1 MRWRDRLRASG
12 ALTLAS
18 LHLPAQMRPL
28 LRRVDPYVAWR
39 AANKLSSVAQADLAA
54 ALADSAGDRA
64 RVSVVMPVYRPNREH
79 FAAALASLRGQLHSD
94 WQLCLCDDGSDD
106 PSLTREMAEL
116 AAGDPRIVITALPAN
131 AGIAAA
137 TNAAAALA
145 TGDFLLFMDQ
155 DDQLSLDCLA
165 EFVLAF
171 TSQSDLDLAYSDSDK
186 LHLNGTHHAP
196 SFKPGWS
203 PVLLLSYMYL
213 GHAVAI
219 RRELFAR
226 LGGLRSEFNGSQDYD
241 LVLRAAEAARSVRH
255 IPRILYH
262 WRVAPGSTA
271 LSASEKP
278 ASIIAGQCAVV
289 EAAARQSIAAK
300 VVRPDWAERANLG
313 LFELRFTTVPVSLS
327 VIITVADGAAPD
339 PRYLDAL
346 LEEVPAT
353 AQVIL
358 ALPDRAQDMTPL
370 WASKRDRLLLLH
382 AESGQP
388 LSERMT
394 AASER
399 ADGTMLVFV
408 SNDLSPANSGWLAQ
422 LCGYAALPGIG
433 LASARVHGPN
443 GKVRHVG
450 LVHPT
455 ASGLTEAAFAGLPAD
470 QPGTL
475 YLARTSHECA
485 AVPTG
490 CIALSRAVLA
500 NAGGFAD
507 GLEQHAAI
515 GISLS
520 EAVRARGYGIV
531 ACASAE
537 LASVEYGTFPPRK
550 GAQDPWYNRNL
561 GTGETQFLPA
571 LRCPPLRRP
580 GVVRLAVVTH
590 NLDREGA
597 QSVLL
602 DLVAGLAAGG
612 HVDAFVISPRDGI
625 LGEAFR
631 AVGVQVEIIPSPPR
645 RAGGRSLAAY
655 RASLGHHFS
664 KGAAEAVLVNTLEC
678 HAAVAAAAEVGL
690 GAIWWQHEGGPWHR
704 YFRHLRPT
712 VRARAFAAFSQAYR
726 VVQVAE
732 ATRRDWLPIATRDNF
747 EVIRHGIP
755 PERIAADKACWS
767 RHEARRALNIE
778 ENEICILLLGSVSK
792 RKGQEDII
800 SALRKAPQHEAER
813 LRIVIAGAFVEP
825 RYRERLEAMYFSLPP
840 AWREKVLL
848 AGEIDSTK
856 YLAASDI
863 FVCCSRQESAP
874 RAIVEAM
881 AFSLPIITTPV
892 DGIPELVTPGVNGFF
907 YSPGDHESL
916 LKIVLQ
922 LSASPQE
929 RLRLGRAGLMLLPGI
944 SDYDAMVNRFASLVR
959 EAAWTG
965 DHPALKTN

>member
-1 MRWRDRLRASG
+1 
-12 ALTLAS
+12 
-18 LHLPAQMRPL
+18 L

-39 AANKLSSVAQADLAA
+39 AANKLGSAAQADLAA
-54 ALADSAGDRA
+54 ALADCAGDLA

-94 WQLCLCDDGSDD
+94 WQLCLCDDGSND

-116 AAGDPRIVITALPAN
+116 AADDPRIVVTALPAN

-155 DDQLSLDCLA
+155 DDRLTIDCLA

-186 LHLNGTHHAP
+186 LDLDGTHHAP

-203 PVLLLSYMYL
+203 PLLLLSYMYL

-219 RRELFAR
+219 RRELFKQ

-241 LVLRAAEAARSVRH
+241 LVLRAAEAARAVRH

-278 ASIIAGQCAVV
+278 PSILAGQRAVD
-289 EAAARQSIAAK
+289 EAAARRNIAAK
-300 VVRPDWAERANLG
+300 VLRPDWAGQANLG
-313 LFELRFTTVPVSLS
+313 LFELRFTAAPASLS
-327 VIITVADGAAPD
+327 VIITVADGAALD
-339 PRYLDAL
+339 PQRLDAL

-358 ALPDRAQDMTPL
+358 ALPDRAPDVIPFWT
-370 WASKRDRLLLLH
+370 SRRGRVLLLR
-382 AESGQP
+382 AEKGQP
-388 LSERMT
+388 LSERMA

-408 SNDLSPANSGWLAQ
+408 SSDLSPTNSGWLAQ
-422 LCGYAALPGIG
+422 LCGYASLPGIG
-433 LASARVHGPN
+433 LASARIN
-443 GKVRHVG
+443 GSDGKIRHVG
-450 LVHPT
+450 LIRP
-455 ASGLTEAAFAGLPAD
+455 AGGRLTEAAFAGLSAE

-490 CIALSRAVLA
+490 CIALSRVMLK
-500 NAGGFAD
+500 NAGGFAG
-507 GLEQHAAI
+507 GLDQHAAI

-520 EAVRARGYGIV
+520 EAVCARGYGIV
-531 ACASAE
+531 VCASAE
-537 LASVEYGTFPPRK
+537 LVGAEYGAFPPRK
-550 GAQDPWYNRNL
+550 GAQDPWYNPNL
-561 GTGETQFLPA
+561 GTGAAQFLPA

-602 DLVAGLAAGG
+602 DLVAGLVAGG
-612 HVDAFVISPRDGI
+612 YVEAFVISPHDGI

-631 AVGVQVEIIPSPPR
+631 AAGVQVKILPSPPR
-645 RAGGRSLAAY
+645 RAAGQSLADY
-655 RASLGHHFS
+655 RAALGRLFS
-664 KGAAEAVLVNTLEC
+664 EGGAEAVLVNTLEC

-690 GAIWWQHEGGPWHR
+690 GAIWWQHEGGAWHR
-704 YFRHLRPT
+704 YFRHLRPA
-712 VRARAFAAFSQAYR
+712 VRARAFAAFAQAYR

-747 EVIRHGIP
+747 EVIRHSIP
-755 PERIAADKACWS
+755 PKRIAADKARWS
-767 RHEARRALNIE
+767 RREARRSLNLD
-778 ENEICILLLGSVSK
+778 ENEICILLLGSVSR
-792 RKGQEDII
+792 RKGQGDII
-800 SALRKAPQHEAER
+800 SALRKAPQYEVER

-825 RYRERLEAMYFSLPP
+825 RYRERLEAMYSALPS
-840 AWREKVLL
+840 AWRAKV
-848 AGEIDSTK
+848 AFVGEIDPAK
-856 YLAASDI
+856 YLAAADI
-863 FVCCSRQESAP
+863 FVCCSRQESSP
-874 RAIVEAM
+874 RAIVEALV
-881 AFSLPIITTPV
+881 FSLPIITTPV
-892 DGIPELVTPGVNGFF
+892 DGIPELVISGVNGLF

-916 LKIVLQ
+916 LKLVLQ

-944 SDYDAMVNRFASLVR
+944 SDHDAMLDRFASLVR

-965 DHPALKTN
+965 DQSAPKTN

>member
-1 MRWRDRLRASG
+1 MPWRDRLRAG
-12 ALTLAS
+12 VALTLAS
-18 LHLPAQMRPL
+18 FRLPVQMRPL
-28 LRRVDPYVAWR
+28 LRRIDPYDAWR
-39 AANKLSSVAQADLAA
+39 AVNRLSSAAQADLAA
-54 ALADSAGDRA
+54 ALADCAGNLA
-64 RVSVVMPVYRPNREH
+64 RVSIVMPVYRPNREH
-79 FAAALASLRGQLHSD
+79 FAAALASLRDQLHSE

-106 PSLTREMAEL
+106 PSLTRELAEL
-116 AAGDPRIVITALPAN
+116 AADDPRIVVTALPAN

-155 DDQLSLDCLA
+155 DDRLTLDCLA
-165 EFVLAF
+165 EFVMTF
-171 TSQSDLDLAYSDSDK
+171 TSQSDLGLAYSDSDK
-186 LHLNGTHHAP
+186 LRLDGMHHAP

-219 RRELFAR
+219 RRELFEQ

-241 LVLRAAEAARSVRH
+241 LVLRAAEAAKAARH

-271 LSASEKP
+271 LSAGEKP
-278 ASIIAGQCAVV
+278 ASIIAGQRAVV
-289 EAAARQSIAAK
+289 EAAARRGIAAN
-300 VVRPDWAERANLG
+300 VLRPDWAERANLG
-313 LFELRFTTVPVSLS
+313 LFELRFTAVPASLS

-339 PRYLDAL
+339 SRHLDAL

-358 ALPDRAQDMTPL
+358 SLPHRA
-370 WASKRDRLLLLH
+370 RDTMPSWTSRLGRVLLLR
-382 AESGQP
+382 AEKGQS
-388 LSERMT
+388 LSERMA

-408 SNDLSPANSGWLAQ
+408 SSDLSPTSSGWLAQ
-422 LCGYAALPGIG
+422 LCGYAGLPGIG
-433 LASARVHGPN
+433 LASARIHGSDS
-443 GKVRHVG
+443 KIRHVG

-455 ASGLTEAAFAGLPAD
+455 AGDLTEAAFAGLSAER
-470 QPGTL
+470 PGAL
-475 YLARTSHECA
+475 YLARTSHECV
-485 AVPTG
+485 AVPTE
-490 CIALSRAVLA
+490 CIALSRVVLK
-500 NAGGFAD
+500 NAGGFAG
-507 GLEQHAAI
+507 GLDQHAAI

-520 EAVRARGYGIV
+520 EAVRAQGYGVV

-537 LASVEYGTFPPRK
+537 LTDPGNGASPLGKATH
-550 GAQDPWYNRNL
+550 DPWYNRNL
-561 GTGETQFLPA
+561 GAGATQFLPA

-580 GVVRLAVVTH
+580 GSVRLAVVTH

-602 DLVAGLAAGG
+602 DLIAGLVAGG
-612 HVDAFVISPRDGI
+612 HVEAFVISPRDGI

-631 AVGVQVEIIPSPPR
+631 AAGVQVEILPSPPR
-645 RAGGRSLAAY
+645 RAGGRSLADY
-655 RASLGHHFS
+655 RVALGRLFS
-664 KGAAEAVLVNTLEC
+664 KGSAEAVLVNTLEC
-678 HAAVAAAAEVGL
+678 HAAVAAAAEIGL

-704 YFRHLRPT
+704 YFRHLRPA

-747 EVIRHGIP
+747 EVIRHSIP
-755 PERIAADKACWS
+755 PKRIAVDKARWS
-767 RHEARRALNIE
+767 RREARRSLNLD

-800 SALRKAPQHEAER
+800 SALREAPQHEAER
-813 LRIVIAGAFVEP
+813 LRVVIAGAFVEP
-825 RYRERLEAMYFSLPP
+825 RYRERLEALYSTLPP
-840 AWREKVLL
+840 VWKTKVIL
-848 AGEIDSTK
+848 AGEIDSSK
-856 YLAASDI
+856 YLSAADI

-892 DGIPELVTPGVNGFF
+892 DGIPELVISGVNGLF
-907 YSPGDHESL
+907 YSPGDHKGL
-916 LKIVLQ
+916 LKLVLQ

-944 SDYDAMVNRFASLVR
+944 SDYDAMVDRFASLVR

>member
-1 MRWRDRLRASG
+1 MRWRDRVRAG
-12 ALTLAS
+12 VGLTLAG
-18 LHLPAQMRPL
+18 LRLPAQMRPL
-28 LRRVDPYVAWR
+28 RRRVDPYVAWR
-39 AANKLSSVAQADLAA
+39 AVNRLGSAAQADLAT
-54 ALADSAGDRA
+54 ALAGCAGNIA

-79 FAAALASLRGQLHSD
+79 FAAALVSLRGQLHSD

-106 PSLTREMAEL
+106 PLLTRELAEL
-116 AAGDPRIVITALPAN
+116 AANDPRIVVTSLPAN

-155 DDQLSLDCLA
+155 DDRLALDCLA

-171 TSQSDLDLAYSDSDK
+171 TSQSDLDLAYSDGDK
-186 LHLNGTHHAP
+186 LHLDGTHHAP
-196 SFKPGWS
+196 VFKPGWS
-203 PVLLLSYMYL
+203 PALLLSYMYL
-213 GHAVAI
+213 GHAVAM
-219 RRELFAR
+219 RRELFEQ

-241 LVLRAAEAARSVRH
+241 LVLRAAEAARAVRH

-278 ASIIAGQCAVV
+278 ASIIAGQRAVV
-289 EAAARQSIAAK
+289 EATVRRGIAAN

-339 PRYLDAL
+339 PRHLDAL

-353 AQVIL
+353 AQIIL
-358 ALPDRAQDMTPL
+358 ALPDGAPDMLPL
-370 WASKRDRLLLLH
+370 WTSRQGRVLLLR
-382 AESGQP
+382 AEKGQP
-388 LSERMT
+388 LSERMA

-408 SNDLSPANSGWLAQ
+408 SSDLSPTNGGWLAQ
-422 LCGYAALPGIG
+422 LCGYASLPGIG
-433 LASARVHGPN
+433 LAGARIHGSD
-443 GKVRHVG
+443 GKIRHVG
-450 LVHPT
+450 LVCPT
-455 ASGLTEAAFAGLPAD
+455 GGLTEAAFAGLSAER
-470 QPGTL
+470 PGAL

-485 AVPTG
+485 AVPTE
-490 CIALSRAVLA
+490 CIALSRVVLK

-507 GLEQHAAI
+507 GLGQHAAI
-515 GISLS
+515 GIALS
-520 EAVRARGYGIV
+520 EAVRARGHGVI

-537 LASVEYGTFPPRK
+537 LTGPANSALPPGK
-550 GAQDPWYNRNL
+550 ATQDPWYNRNF
-561 GTGETQFLPA
+561 GTGAAQFLPA

-580 GVVRLAVVTH
+580 GIVRLAVVTH

-602 DLVAGLAAGG
+602 DLVAGLVAGG
-612 HVDAFVISPRDGI
+612 HVEAFVISPRDGI

-631 AVGVQVEIIPSPPR
+631 AAGVQVEILPSPPR

-655 RASLGHHFS
+655 RAALGRLFS
-664 KGAAEAVLVNTLEC
+664 SGAADAVLVNTLEC
-678 HAAVAAAAEVGL
+678 HAAVAAAAEIGL

-704 YFRHLRPT
+704 YYRHLRPA

-747 EVIRHGIP
+747 EVIRHSIP
-755 PERIAADKACWS
+755 PKKIAAAKARWS
-767 RHEARRALNIE
+767 RREARRSLNLDE
-778 ENEICILLLGSVSK
+778 DEICILLLGSVSK

-800 SALRKAPQHEAER
+800 SALRKAPPHEAKR

-825 RYRERLEAMYFSLPP
+825 PYRERLEAMYSALPSVWK
-840 AWREKVLL
+840 AKVTLV
-848 AGEIDSTK
+848 GEIDSDK
-856 YLAASDI
+856 YLAAADI

-881 AFSLPIITTPV
+881 TFSLPIITTPV
-892 DGIPELVTPGVNGFF
+892 DGIPELVISGVNGLF
-907 YSPGDHESL
+907 YSPGDHECL
-916 LKIVLQ
+916 LKLVLQ

-965 DHPALKTN
+965 DRPAPKTK